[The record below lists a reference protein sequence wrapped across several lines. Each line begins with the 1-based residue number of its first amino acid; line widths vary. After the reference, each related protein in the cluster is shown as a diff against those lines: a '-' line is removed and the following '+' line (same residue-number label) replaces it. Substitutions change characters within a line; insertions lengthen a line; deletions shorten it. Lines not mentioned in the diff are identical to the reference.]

1 MDAVAFKKYFL
12 QWCAMHWNIGF
23 KDNYI
28 KVVFRVLTPNIMF
41 FRQVGLV
48 NQKIIDLELL
58 YTQHGVE
65 RDIKGRNI
73 FLLVNF
79 VVIKIEFLHLNFKHV

>member
-1 MDAVAFKKYFL
+1 MDAVAFKKYSL

-58 YTQHGVE
+58 YTQHGLSVI
-65 RDIKGRNI
+65 IKEETY
-73 FLLVNF
+73 FY
-79 VVIKIEFLHLNFKHV
+79 